1 MKTSVSEQFDAN
13 AAELLAHH
21 NLMNAVYGV
30 LVLIFV
36 GILFYLV
43 RLDRKI
49 SRLEKNQS

>member
-1 MKTSVSEQFDAN
+1 MKKTTTEQFDAN
-13 AAELLAHH
+13 AAELLAQH

-30 LVLIFV
+30 LFIIFI

-43 RLDRKI
+43 RLDRKV